1 MEESGYRFGV
11 GVLVMAS
18 AIIGVLL
25 IAFFGAVPT
34 LWVDR
39 NRVSFNFPTAP
50 RVAVDTPVRKNG
62 VLIGR
67 VSSIA
72 LQPGDKGVIVRME
85 LDRKVEL
92 RKGEVPKILSGSI
105 ITGDAV
111 IEFIAGTPESN
122 LRRFDGTQGTP
133 PDGILDASEAAPI
146 NEIITDAFYS
156 TGGEVAP
163 DPFESLVR
171 VEQSLLPLMSTVNIT
186 LQRFDK
192 IGASMQEV
200 IGDGDGPIRDM
211 VTSIKETSEVVKTT
225 VNDIGKVAK
234 QVERAQIPDAIAN
247 ALAEVPGIF
256 KEAQSTLAQTQRTL
270 KGFEQFSASL
280 EGLGKEFEGIGET
293 IRKAV
298 DNANTA
304 IENIAEIT
312 EPVSQNSEVLVANA
326 VNALENLNAL
336 SVDLKRFTTRLN
348 NSRGT
353 VAELVDNPQIA
364 YKVNQTLQNIQTASA
379 NVEILTQRLQPIIGD
394 VRVFSD
400 KIARNPGALIDLK
413 GTISGRPRGVG
424 LK

>member
-39 NRVSFNFPTAP
+39 NRVSINFPSAP
-50 RVAVDTPVRKNG
+50 RVTVDTHVRKNG

-72 LQPGDKGVIVRME
+72 LQPGNEGVIVRME

-92 RKGEVPKILSGSI
+92 RKGEVPKIVSDSI
-105 ITGDAV
+105 ITSAAV
-111 IEFIAGTPESN
+111 IEFVEGTPESN
-122 LRRFDGTQGTP
+122 LRRFDGTMGTP
-133 PDGILDASEAAPI
+133 RDGILDAAETAAI
-146 NEIITDAFYS
+146 NEIITDNSYLR
-156 TGGEVAP
+156 GGEVAP
-163 DPFESLVR
+163 DPIESLGR
-171 VEQSLLPLMSTVNIT
+171 LEQTLVPLMSTVKNAVE
-186 LQRFDK
+186 RFDS
-192 IGASMQEV
+192 IGASVQEV
-200 IGDGDGPIRDM
+200 IGNGDGPIRDM
-211 VTSIKETSEVVKTT
+211 VTSIKETSDVVKTT
-225 VNDIGKVAK
+225 VGDIGKVAK
-234 QVERAQIPDAIAN
+234 QIEKAQIPDAIAN

-256 KEAQSTLAQTQRTL
+256 KEAQTTLTQTRKTL
-270 KGFEQFSASL
+270 RGFEQFSASL

-293 IRKAV
+293 VRKAV
-298 DNANTA
+298 DNASTA

-312 EPVSQNSEVLVANA
+312 EPVSQNSEALVANA
-326 VNALENLNAL
+326 VSALENLDTL
-336 SVDLKRFTTRLN
+336 SVDLKKFTTRLN

-353 VAELVDNPQIA
+353 ISELVDNPQIA
-364 YKVNQTLQNIQTASA
+364 IKVNNTLQSIQTASA
-379 NVEILTQRLQPIIGD
+379 NVEVLTQRLQPIIGD

>member
-39 NRVSFNFPTAP
+39 NRVSINFPSAP
-50 RVAVDTPVRKNG
+50 RVTVDTPVRKNG

-67 VSSIA
+67 VSSIS
-72 LQPGDKGVIVRME
+72 LQPGSEGVIVRME
-85 LDRKVEL
+85 LDRSVEL
-92 RKGEVPKILSGSI
+92 RKGEVPKIVSGSI

-111 IEFIAGTPESN
+111 FVEGTAESN
-122 LRRFDGTQGTP
+122 LRRFDGTMGTP
-133 PDGILDASEAAPI
+133 RDGILDAAEAAPI
-146 NEIITDAFYS
+146 NEIITDNSYLR
-156 TGGEVAP
+156 GGEVAT
-163 DPFESLVR
+163 DPFESLAR
-171 VEQSLLPLMSTVNIT
+171 LEQTLVPLMSTVKNAVE
-186 LQRFDK
+186 RFDS
-192 IGASMQEV
+192 IGASVQEV

-211 VTSIKETSEVVKTT
+211 VTSIKETSDGIKTT
-225 VNDIGKVAK
+225 VSDIDKVVR
-234 QVERAQIPDAIAN
+234 QVENAQIPNAIAN
-247 ALAEVPGIF
+247 ALAEVPGLF
-256 KEAQSTLAQTQRTL
+256 QEAQTTLSQTQRTL
-270 KGFEQFSASL
+270 KGFEKFSASL
-280 EGLGKEFEGIGET
+280 EGLGSEFEGIGET

-326 VNALENLNAL
+326 VSALENLDAL
-336 SVDLKRFTTRLN
+336 SVDLKKFTTRLN
-348 NSRGT
+348 NSQGT
-353 VAELVDNPQIA
+353 VKELVDNPQIA
-364 YKVNQTLQNIQTASA
+364 FKVNQTLQSIQTASA
-379 NVEILTQRLQPIIGD
+379 NVEILTQRLQPILGD

-400 KIARNPGALIDLK
+400 KIARNPGSLIDLK

>member
-39 NRVSFNFPTAP
+39 NRVSFNFPSAP
-50 RVAVDTPVRKNG
+50 RVAMDTPVRKNG

-67 VSSIA
+67 VSSIS

-92 RKGEVPKILSGSI
+92 RKSEVPKILSGSI

-111 IEFIAGTPESN
+111 IEFVAGTPESN

-163 DPFESLVR
+163 DPFDSLAR
-171 VEQSLLPLMSTVNIT
+171 VEQTLLPLMSTVKNAVE
-186 LQRFDK
+186 RFDA
-192 IGASMQEV
+192 IGASVQEV
-200 IGDGDGPIRDM
+200 IGNGDGPIRDM

-234 QVERAQIPDAIAN
+234 QVEKAQIPDAIAN
-247 ALAEVPGIF
+247 ALAEVPGLF
-256 KEAQSTLAQTQRTL
+256 REAQTTLAQTQRTL

-280 EGLGKEFEGIGET
+280 EGLGKEFEGLGET

-312 EPVSQNSEVLVANA
+312 EPVSQNSEALVANA
-326 VNALENLNAL
+326 VSALDNLNAL

-348 NSRGT
+348 NSQGT

-364 YKVNQTLQNIQTASA
+364 YKVNQTLHSIQTASA

-424 LK
+424 TK

>member
-39 NRVSFNFPTAP
+39 NRVSFNFPSAP
-50 RVAVDTPVRKNG
+50 RVTVDTPVRKNG

-67 VSSIA
+67 VSSIS
-72 LQPGDKGVIVRME
+72 LLPGSDGVIVRME
-85 LDRKVEL
+85 LERKVEL
-92 RKGEVPKILSGSI
+92 RKGEVPKIVSGSI

-111 IEFIAGTPESN
+111 IEFVAGTPESN

-133 PDGILDASEAAPI
+133 PDGILDASEAAAI
-146 NEIITDAFYS
+146 NEIITDTFFS
-156 TGGEVAP
+156 RGGEVAP
-163 DPFESLVR
+163 DPFESLAR
-171 VEQSLLPLMSTVNIT
+171 VEQTLLPLMSTVSST

-192 IGASMQEV
+192 IGESIQEV

-211 VTSIKETSEVVKTT
+211 VTSIKTTSDGVNNTVQDLRKVVNQIEK
-225 VNDIGKVAK
+225 
-234 QVERAQIPDAIAN
+234 AQIPDAIAN
-247 ALAEVPGIF
+247 ALAEVPGLF
-256 KEAQSTLAQTQRTL
+256 KEAQTTLAQTQRTL

-326 VNALENLNAL
+326 VSALDNLNAL

-348 NSRGT
+348 NSQGT
-353 VAELVDNPQIA
+353 IAQLVDNPQIA
-364 YKVNQTLQNIQTASA
+364 FKVDQTLQSIRSASG
-379 NVEILTQRLQPIIGD
+379 NVEILTQKLQPILGD

>member
-39 NRVSFNFPTAP
+39 NRVSFNFPSAP
-50 RVAVDTPVRKNG
+50 RVTVDTPVRKNG

-67 VSSIA
+67 VSSIS
-72 LQPGDKGVIVRME
+72 LLPGNDGVIVRME
-85 LDRKVEL
+85 LERKVEL
-92 RKGEVPKILSGSI
+92 RKGEVPKIVSGSI

-111 IEFIAGTPESN
+111 IEFVAGTPESN
-122 LRRFDGTQGTP
+122 LKRFDGTKGTP
-133 PDGILDASEAAPI
+133 PDGILDASEAAAI
-146 NEIITDAFYS
+146 NEIITDTFFS
-156 TGGEVAP
+156 RGGEVAP
-163 DPFESLVR
+163 DPFESLAR
-171 VEQSLLPLMSTVNIT
+171 VEQTLLPLMSTVNST

-192 IGASMQEV
+192 IGESIQEV

-211 VTSIKETSEVVKTT
+211 VTSIKETSDVVKTT
-225 VNDIGKVAK
+225 VGNIDKVAK
-234 QVERAQIPDAIAN
+234 QIEKAQIPDAIAN

-256 KEAQSTLAQTQRTL
+256 KEAQTTLTQTRNTL
-270 KGFEQFSASL
+270 RGFEQFSASL

-293 IRKAV
+293 VRKAV
-298 DNANTA
+298 DNASTA

-312 EPVSQNSEVLVANA
+312 EPVSENREVLVANA
-326 VNALENLNAL
+326 VGALENLNAL

-348 NSRGT
+348 NSQGT
-353 VAELVDNPQIA
+353 IAQLVDNPQIA
-364 YKVNQTLQNIQTASA
+364 FKVDQTLQSIRSASG

>member
-39 NRVSFNFPTAP
+39 NRVSFNFPSAP
-50 RVAVDTPVRKNG
+50 RVTVDTPVRKNG

-67 VSSIA
+67 VSSIS
-72 LQPGDKGVIVRME
+72 LLPGNDGVIVRME
-85 LDRKVEL
+85 LERKVEL
-92 RKGEVPKILSGSI
+92 RKGEVPKIVSGSI

-111 IEFIAGTPESN
+111 IEFVAGTPESN

-133 PDGILDASEAAPI
+133 PDGILDASEAAAI
-146 NEIITDAFYS
+146 NEIITDAFFS
-156 TGGEVAP
+156 RGGEVAP
-163 DPFESLVR
+163 DPFESLAR
-171 VEQSLLPLMSTVNIT
+171 VEQTLLPLMSTVNST

-192 IGASMQEV
+192 IGESFQEV

-211 VTSIKETSEVVKTT
+211 VTSIKTTSDGVNNTVQDLRKVVNQIEK
-225 VNDIGKVAK
+225 
-234 QVERAQIPDAIAN
+234 AQIPDAIAN
-247 ALAEVPGIF
+247 ALAEVPGLF
-256 KEAQSTLAQTQRTL
+256 REAQTTLAQTQRTL

-326 VNALENLNAL
+326 VSALDNLNAL

-348 NSRGT
+348 NSQGT
-353 VAELVDNPQIA
+353 IAQLVDNPQTA
-364 YKVNQTLQNIQTASA
+364 FNVDQTLQSIRSASS
-379 NVEILTQRLQPIIGD
+379 NVEILTQKLQPILGD

>member
-39 NRVSFNFPTAP
+39 NRVSFNFPSAP
-50 RVAVDTPVRKNG
+50 RVTVDTPVRKNG

-67 VSSIA
+67 VSSIS
-72 LQPGDKGVIVRME
+72 LLPGNDGVIVRME
-85 LDRKVEL
+85 LERKVEL
-92 RKGEVPKILSGSI
+92 RKGEVPKIVSGSI

-111 IEFIAGTPESN
+111 IEFVAGTPESN

-133 PDGILDASEAAPI
+133 PDGILDASEAAAI
-146 NEIITDAFYS
+146 NEIITDAFFS
-156 TGGEVAP
+156 RGGEVAP
-163 DPFESLVR
+163 DPFESLAR
-171 VEQSLLPLMSTVNIT
+171 VEQTLLPLMSTVNST

-192 IGASMQEV
+192 IGESIQEV

-211 VTSIKETSEVVKTT
+211 VTSIKTTSDGVNNTVQDLRKVVNQIEK
-225 VNDIGKVAK
+225 
-234 QVERAQIPDAIAN
+234 AQIPDAIAN
-247 ALAEVPGIF
+247 ALAEVPGLF
-256 KEAQSTLAQTQRTL
+256 REAQTTLAQTQRTL

-326 VNALENLNAL
+326 VSALDNLNAL

-348 NSRGT
+348 NSQGT
-353 VAELVDNPQIA
+353 IAQLVDNPQIA
-364 YKVNQTLQNIQTASA
+364 FKVDQTLQSIRSASG
-379 NVEILTQRLQPIIGD
+379 NVEILTQKLQPILGD